1 MKKLN
6 LDWTLGFSAAAQA
19 QPEEWFP
26 AHVPGAAQYDYA
38 RAHNWGDHNYGV
50 NFKDYAWMEDVYWT
64 YRAYLNFTLE
74 GNETAVMV
82 FKGID
87 YEYDVLVDG
96 TLLYSYEG
104 MFAPAYIDLSKYTG
118 GSHELTVRIHPIPK
132 ATDTVD
138 RSQARMSAKPAA
150 CYEWDWHPRLASVGI
165 WDEAYLMIQHRCRFI
180 KYDAFRKH
188 CHYSCN
194 SYPLFLPARKHMR
207 GFFSEIIHPY
217 CLQRHIHSSSYFFRI
232 NSKIFRAESYII
244 FYYSGNHLIIR
255 ILEYHSYSLSDVP
268 DPRLIRSI
276 HSVYID
282 FSSCGKHKTIHILC

>member
-1 MKKLN
+1 M
-6 LDWTLGFSAAAQA
+6 
-19 QPEEWFP
+19 
-26 AHVPGAAQYDYA
+26 PGAAQYDYA

-104 MFAPAYIDLSKYTG
+104 MFAPAYIDVSKYTG

-165 WDEAYLMIQHRCRFI
+165 WDEAYLMIQHRCSVRHVDVSYELSDTLDEACVTVEAQRNADCAI
-180 KYDAFRKH
+180 KVSILDGKTVVA
-188 CHYSCN
+188 S
-194 SYPLFLPARKHMR
+194 
-207 GFFSEIIHPY
+207 
-217 CLQRHIHSSSYFFRI
+217 
-232 NSKIFRAESYII
+232 AES
-244 FYYSGNHLIIR
+244 
-255 ILEYHSYSLSDVP
+255 
-268 DPRLIRSI
+268 
-276 HSVYID
+276 ID
-282 FSSCGKHKTIHILC
+282 GKTELTVKTPKLWNPVGYG